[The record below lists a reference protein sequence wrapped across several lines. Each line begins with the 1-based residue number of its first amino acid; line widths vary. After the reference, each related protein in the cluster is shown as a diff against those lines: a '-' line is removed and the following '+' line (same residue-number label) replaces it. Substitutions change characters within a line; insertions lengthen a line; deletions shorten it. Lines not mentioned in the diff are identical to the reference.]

1 MLPHNDLASSTPL
14 ANAGHPAEREIAD
27 RHSWPPSCDN
37 ASVVTDSVWSEEFRP
52 PVFIAGRRRIL
63 GRCLLL
69 TSLLSGGLAVL
80 GSFLP
85 WTYYDGGDSS
95 PSTIS
100 GLTLPSEWGVW
111 TLIIG
116 FALVA
121 GGVLVSFFVSP
132 LRSVLMVV
140 PAAGGLTVAVES
152 CLRRAS
158 LDNGQLVPA
167 NPQVGL
173 QLVVAAFS
181 LAVAS
186 TMTIWILDWRWR
198 RPD

>member
-1 MLPHNDLASSTPL
+1 M
-14 ANAGHPAEREIAD
+14 
-27 RHSWPPSCDN
+27 
-37 ASVVTDSVWSEEFRP
+37 VTDSVWSEEFRP
-52 PVFIAGRRRIL
+52 PVLITGRRRIL
-63 GRCLLL
+63 GRFLLC
-69 TSLLSGGLAVL
+69 TSLVSGGLAVL

-85 WTYYDGGDSS
+85 WTYFYDGGDSS
-95 PSTIS
+95 ASTVS
-100 GLTLPSEWGVW
+100 GLTFPSEWGVW

-121 GGVLVSFFVSP
+121 GGVLASLFVTL

-181 LAVAS
+181 LAVVSA
-186 TMTIWILDWRWR
+186 TTIWILDWRWR
-198 RPD
+198 QSDQLD